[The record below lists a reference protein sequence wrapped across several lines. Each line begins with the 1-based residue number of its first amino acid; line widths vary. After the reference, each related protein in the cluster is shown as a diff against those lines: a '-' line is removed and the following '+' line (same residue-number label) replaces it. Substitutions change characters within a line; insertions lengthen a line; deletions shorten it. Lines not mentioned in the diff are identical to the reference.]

1 MATQKSDELSW
12 LILRNGAGEYA
23 LSHVRLRVTQED
35 LEQIVP
41 ALERLWR
48 GKNNPNF
55 SFKVESR

>member
-1 MATQKSDELSW
+1 MTTQNDLSW
-12 LILRNGAGEYA
+12 IIIRNGPGPNRNIVGT
-23 LSHVRLRVTQED
+23 VRLLVTQED

-55 SFKVESR
+55 SFRVEGK